1 MRKTQNRME
10 NKRKHLRVKCSD
22 GMRLGGHEG
31 ALKQRMSRKI
41 KGSSSGRLLGRWMES
56 RTNLSES
63 ECTPGGIEKQTLW
76 HSLASQKGE
85 YTRFNLISR
94 PGLRPKKIPTER
106 WDSKKSISYLLQ
118 RKILRGSNIRETRK
132 REIDWAN
139 IFAYSWKWTNF
150 LHFKSTLRSRNWP
163 SSQSWYLWRATLHFV
178 SSHIIRQMKLSWY
191 GQMVKTCKELGGSWD
206 MTGCRQLFSLF
217 PSIGSRFA
225 RHMLM
230 GDHNRFSK
238 RFIENIRCGRGEGGE

>member
-31 ALKQRMSRKI
+31 VLKQRMSRKI
-41 KGSSSGRLLGRWMES
+41 KIKGSSSGRPLGRWMES

-150 LHFKSTLRSRNWP
+150 LHFKSTLRSRNCSRPEVDHHLRVGIFGGRP
-163 SSQSWYLWRATLHFV
+163 ST
-178 SSHIIRQMKLSWY
+178 
-191 GQMVKTCKELGGSWD
+191 
-206 MTGCRQLFSLF
+206 LF
-217 PSIGSRFA
+217 PHTSLGRWNC
-225 RHMLM
+225 L
-230 GDHNRFSK
+230 SK
-238 RFIENIRCGRGEGGE
+238 S